1 MRPINIVVLL
11 LAGALSGALIMKVAH
26 PGKPALRTALVTRV
40 QAAEPPS
47 TVNAPPVE
55 LQPAPIVVPEAAK
68 LSPMPLVASPI
79 RREAPKPPR
88 IRTVETLVVEP
99 EPAAPQALAL
109 APAPA
114 KYAVPVQ
121 DSVPVQEPA
130 PVPAPAPAP
139 PPVSPPMSAVP
150 VPPPHQVTLNAGL
163 LLPVRLVDGLSSERN
178 VPGDAFVATLNKELV
193 AEGFV
198 IAERGA
204 RVEGRVVAVDRAKV
218 KTTAALAVELTL
230 LHTSDDQSVPI
241 QTDSFF
247 KHADAQVD
255 NATKIAGGA
264 IIGAAIGAVAAGG
277 KGAAIGAGIGGGA
290 GAGDVLLTRKPA
302 ELPSETLVTFK
313 LKSDVPLTEKLRE

>member
-1 MRPINIVVLL
+1 MRPINVVVLL

-26 PGKPALRTALVTRV
+26 PGKPAIHTAMVMRV
-40 QAAEPPS
+40 QAAESPL
-47 TVNAPPVE
+47 TVQAQPVE
-55 LQPAPIVVPEAAK
+55 LRPAPIVVAEPAK
-68 LSPMPLVASPI
+68 PAPMRPAPLPI
-79 RREAPKPPR
+79 RREAPKPLR

-99 EPAAPQALAL
+99 EPAAPQVLAQ
-109 APAPA
+109 APA
-114 KYAVPVQ
+114 KDAVPIQ
-121 DSVPVQEPA
+121 DPVPVQEPA
-130 PVPAPAPAP
+130 PVPAPAP
-139 PPVSPPMSAVP
+139 PPVSPEVSAIP
-150 VPPPHQVTLNAGL
+150 VPQPHQVTLNAGL

-204 RVEGRVVAVDRAKV
+204 RVEGRVVAVDRAKI
-218 KTTAALAVELTL
+218 KTTAALAVELTI

-247 KHADAQVD
+247 KHADAPQVD

-313 LKSDVPLTEKLRE
+313 LKSDVPLTEKLRQ